1 MTRDLIT
8 ETLGKLEPRC
18 EWYDNPA
25 DFRAG
30 LRCLA
35 DELRTLLDESESQ
48 SEPEPDEVRA
58 S

>member
-8 ETLGKLEPRC
+8 EALGRLEPRC

-35 DELRTLLDESESQ
+35 AELEALLGTPEAETAP
-48 SEPEPDEVRA
+48 EPEKVRA